1 MVTRQP
7 PEIID
12 MEEFDE
18 SINMLIYGDSGV
30 GKTVFGG
37 SAPNVLFVATEKGTI
52 AAKRQGSDAKV
63 WKVETWDDIQ
73 KNYQYLKKATD
84 AGDLPFDWVIMDSTT
99 AMQTYLWRG
108 ILDKAVEDNSNR
120 DPDIPAIQDHQKMQ
134 NMFKRFIKAYCDL
147 PVNVLFTATTARHD
161 DEEGE
166 NIILPDITGKGYG
179 LSQWTCAQMS
189 VVGYM
194 SVRRRGKAE
203 ERETVRRINFQTVPP
218 YFGKDRYACLGEYN
232 DKGGCTKPYLE
243 SVTLAEV
250 SKMIESSGNP
260 ESKPAPRPR
269 RTTSSRRTTRRAS

>member
-12 MEEFDE
+12 MEDFDE

-63 WKVETWDDIQ
+63 WPVETWEDVQ
-73 KNYQYLKKATD
+73 KNHAYLKKATS
-84 AGDLPFDWVIMDSTT
+84 AGDLPFNWVVMDSAT
-99 AMQTYLWRG
+99 AMQTYLWRA
-108 ILDKAVEDNSNR
+108 ILDKAVQDNSNR

-134 NMFKRFIKAYCDL
+134 NMYKRFIKAYCDL

-179 LSQWTCAQMS
+179 LSQWSCAQMH

-218 YFGKDRYACLGEYN
+218 YFGKDRYACLGKYN
-232 DKGGCTKPYLE
+232 DLGGCTQPYLE
-243 SVTLAEV
+243 NVTLQEV
-250 SKMIESSGNP
+250 TDLIAASGNP
-260 ESKPAPRPR
+260 ESKPVARPR
-269 RTTSSRRTTRRAS
+269 RATTTTRRRRAS